1 MLMKK
6 LLVFVVGP
14 TAVGKTTT
22 AIDLA
27 THFNTEIISCD
38 SRQFYKE
45 MNIGTAKPSLNEIK
59 KIKHHLVGNISVN
72 KDYNISEFTNDADII
87 LKTILP
93 KKNIVILVGG
103 SGLYIESLIFG
114 IDQIPEISMDLRN
127 KLNNDLKNNG
137 IKFLQDLLKNIDPE
151 ISDKIDM
158 KNPRRVIRAL
168 EICLTSK
175 KKYSQIIDKT
185 KKTPKYDFLCIGLD
199 CNRKELYEVINKR
212 VDAMVANG
220 LVSEV
225 KSLYRFRKNN
235 ALNTIGYKEIFE
247 YIDGKDSLENCVE
260 KIKVNSRRYA
270 KRQLT
275 WFRSKN
281 YVKWFDKPNLEELIN
296 YIEINQQST

>member
-1 MLMKK
+1 MKK
-6 LLVFVVGP
+6 LLVFIVGP
-14 TAVGKTTT
+14 TAIGKTSI

-45 MNIGTAKPSLNEIK
+45 MNIGTAKPSPNEIN
-59 KIKHHLVGNISVN
+59 KIKHHLIGNISVN
-72 KDYNISEFTNDADII
+72 KDYNISEFTNDADLI
-87 LKTILP
+87 LRSILN
-93 KKNIVILVGG
+93 KKNIAILVGG

-114 IDQIPEISMDLRN
+114 IDQIPEVSLDLRN

-137 IKFLQDLLKNIDPE
+137 IKFLQDWLKKIDPE
-151 ISDKIDM
+151 LLDKIDI
-158 KNPRRVIRAL
+158 KNPRRVMRAL

-185 KKTPKYDFLCIGLD
+185 KKIPKYDFLCIGLD
-199 CNRKELYEVINKR
+199 RNRKKLYEAIDKR
-212 VDAMVANG
+212 VDNMVANG
-220 LVSEV
+220 LVNEV
-225 KSLYRFRKNN
+225 KSLYKFRKNN

-247 YIDGKDSLENCVE
+247 YIEGNDSLENCIE

-296 YIEINQQST
+296 YIKINQQPT

>member
-1 MLMKK
+1 MKK
-6 LLVFVVGP
+6 LLVFIVGP
-14 TAVGKTTT
+14 TAIGKTST

-45 MNIGTAKPSLNEIK
+45 MNIGTAKPSQNEMK
-59 KIKHHLVGNISVN
+59 KIKHHLVSNISIN
-72 KDYNISEFTNDADII
+72 KNYNISQFAYDADII
-87 LKTILP
+87 LKSILD
-93 KKNIVILVGG
+93 KKNIAILVGG

-114 IDQIPEISMDLRN
+114 IDQIPEASMDLRN
-127 KLNNDLKNNG
+127 KLNNDLKKYG
-137 IKFLQDLLKNIDPE
+137 IKFLQDWLKKIDPE
-151 ISDKIDM
+151 ILDKIDI

-168 EICLTSK
+168 EICLLSK

-199 CNRKELYEVINKR
+199 CKREELYEIINKR
-212 VDAMVANG
+212 VDSMVTNG
-220 LVSEV
+220 LVTEV
-225 KSLYRFRKNN
+225 KSLYKFRKNN

-247 YIDGKDSLENCVE
+247 YIEGNNSLENCIE

-281 YVKWFDKPNLEELIN
+281 YVKWFEKPNLEELIN
-296 YIEINQQST
+296 YIKINQQST

>member
-1 MLMKK
+1 MKK

-14 TAVGKTTT
+14 TAIGKTST

-45 MNIGTAKPSLNEIK
+45 MNIGTAKPSPNEIK

-72 KDYNISEFTNDADII
+72 KNYNISEFTNDADNI
-87 LKTILP
+87 LKSLLD
-93 KKNIVILVGG
+93 KKNIAILVGG

-114 IDQIPEISMDLRN
+114 IDQIPEVSMDLRN

-137 IKFLQDLLKNIDPE
+137 IKFLQDLLKNMDPE

-185 KKTPKYDFLCIGLD
+185 QKIPKYDFLCIGLD

-212 VDAMVANG
+212 VDSMVANG

-235 ALNTIGYKEIFE
+235 ALNTIGYKEIFD
-247 YIDGKDSLENCVE
+247 YLDGKDSLENCVE

>member
-1 MLMKK
+1 MKK

-14 TAVGKTTT
+14 TAIGKTSI

-45 MNIGTAKPSLNEIK
+45 MNIGTAKPSPNEIK

-72 KDYNISEFTNDADII
+72 KDYNISEFTNDADDI
-87 LKTILP
+87 LGSILN
-93 KKNIVILVGG
+93 KKNIAILVGG

-114 IDQIPEISMDLRN
+114 IDQIPEVSLDLRN
-127 KLNNDLKNNG
+127 KLNDDLKNNG
-137 IKFLQDLLKNIDPE
+137 IKFLQDWLKKIDPE
-151 ISDKIDM
+151 ILDKIDI

-175 KKYSQIIDKT
+175 NKYSQIIDKT
-185 KKTPKYDFLCIGLD
+185 KKIPKYDFLCIGLNR
-199 CNRKELYEVINKR
+199 NRKKLYEAINKR
-212 VDAMVANG
+212 VDNMVANG
-220 LVSEV
+220 LVNEV
-225 KSLYRFRKNN
+225 KSLYKFRKNN
-235 ALNTIGYKEIFE
+235 ALNTIGYKEVFE
-247 YIDGKDSLENCVE
+247 YIEGNDSLENCIE

>member
-1 MLMKK
+1 MKK

-14 TAVGKTTT
+14 TAIGKTST

-45 MNIGTAKPSLNEIK
+45 MNIGTAKPSPSEIK

-72 KDYNISEFTNDADII
+72 KNYNISEFTNDANNI
-87 LKTILP
+87 LKSLLD
-93 KKNIVILVGG
+93 KKNIAILVGG

-114 IDQIPEISMDLRN
+114 IDQIPEVSMDLRN

-137 IKFLQDLLKNIDPE
+137 IKFLQDLLKNMDPE
-151 ISDKIDM
+151 ISNKIDM

-185 KKTPKYDFLCIGLD
+185 QKIPKYDFLCIGLD

-212 VDAMVANG
+212 VDRMVANG

-247 YIDGKDSLENCVE
+247 YIDGKDSLENCIE

>member
-1 MLMKK
+1 MKK

-14 TAVGKTTT
+14 TAIGKTSI

-45 MNIGTAKPSLNEIK
+45 MNIGTAKPSPNEIK

-72 KDYNISEFTNDADII
+72 KDYNISEFTNDADDI
-87 LKTILP
+87 LGSILN
-93 KKNIVILVGG
+93 KKNIAILVGG

-114 IDQIPEISMDLRN
+114 IDQIPEVSLDLRN
-127 KLNNDLKNNG
+127 KLNDDLKNNG
-137 IKFLQDLLKNIDPE
+137 IKFLQDWLKKIDPE
-151 ISDKIDM
+151 IFDKIDI

-185 KKTPKYDFLCIGLD
+185 KKIPKYDFLCIGLNR
-199 CNRKELYEVINKR
+199 NRKKLYEAINKR
-212 VDAMVANG
+212 VDNMVANG
-220 LVSEV
+220 LVNEV
-225 KSLYRFRKNN
+225 KSLYKFRKNN
-235 ALNTIGYKEIFE
+235 ALNTIGYKEVFE
-247 YIDGKDSLENCVE
+247 YIEGNDSLENCIE

-281 YVKWFDKPNLEELIN
+281 YVKWFDKPNLDELIN
-296 YIEINQQST
+296 YIKINQQST

>member
-1 MLMKK
+1 MKK

-14 TAVGKTTT
+14 TAIGKTST

-45 MNIGTAKPSLNEIK
+45 MNIGTAKPSPNEIK

-72 KDYNISEFTNDADII
+72 KNYNISEFTNDANNI
-87 LKTILP
+87 LKSILD
-93 KKNIVILVGG
+93 KKNIAILVGG

-114 IDQIPEISMDLRN
+114 IDQIPEVSMDLRN

-185 KKTPKYDFLCIGLD
+185 QKIPKYDFLCIGLD

-212 VDAMVANG
+212 VDSMMANG

-247 YIDGKDSLENCVE
+247 YLDGKDSLENCVE

>member
-1 MLMKK
+1 MKK
-6 LLVFVVGP
+6 LLVFIVGP
-14 TAVGKTTT
+14 TAIGKTST

-45 MNIGTAKPSLNEIK
+45 MNIGTAKPSRNEIK
-59 KIKHHLVGNISVN
+59 RIKHHLVSNISIN
-72 KDYNISEFTNDADII
+72 KNYNISQFTYDADII
-87 LKTILP
+87 LKSILD
-93 KKNIVILVGG
+93 KKNIAILVGG

-114 IDQIPEISMDLRN
+114 IDQIPEASMDLRN
-127 KLNNDLKNNG
+127 KLNNDLKNYG
-137 IKFLQDLLKNIDPE
+137 IKFLQDWLKKVDPE
-151 ISDKIDM
+151 ILDKIDI

-168 EICLTSK
+168 EICLVGK

-185 KKTPKYDFLCIGLD
+185 KKIPKYDFLCIGLD
-199 CNRKELYEVINKR
+199 CNREELYEVINKR
-212 VDAMVANG
+212 VDSMVTNG

-225 KSLYRFRKNN
+225 KSLYKFRKNN

-247 YIDGKDSLENCVE
+247 YIEGNDSLENCIE

-296 YIEINQQST
+296 YIKINQQST

>member
-14 TAVGKTTT
+14 TAIGKTST

-45 MNIGTAKPSLNEIK
+45 MNIGTAKPSPNEIK

-72 KDYNISEFTNDADII
+72 KNYNISEFTNDANNI
-87 LKTILP
+87 LKSILD
-93 KKNIVILVGG
+93 KKNIAILVGG

-114 IDQIPEISMDLRN
+114 IDQIPEVSMDLRN

-137 IKFLQDLLKNIDPE
+137 IKFLQDLLKNMDPE

-185 KKTPKYDFLCIGLD
+185 QKIPKYDFLCIGLD

-212 VDAMVANG
+212 VDSMVANG

-247 YIDGKDSLENCVE
+247 YLDGKDSLGNCVE

>member
-1 MLMKK
+1 MKK

-14 TAVGKTTT
+14 TAIGKTST

-45 MNIGTAKPSLNEIK
+45 MNIGTAKPSPNEIK

-72 KDYNISEFTNDADII
+72 KNYNISEFTNDANNI
-87 LKTILP
+87 LKSILD
-93 KKNIVILVGG
+93 KKNIAILVGG

-114 IDQIPEISMDLRN
+114 IDQIPEVSMDLRN

-137 IKFLQDLLKNIDPE
+137 IKFLQDLLKNMDPE

-185 KKTPKYDFLCIGLD
+185 QKIPKYDFLCIGLD

-212 VDAMVANG
+212 VDSMMANG

-247 YIDGKDSLENCVE
+247 YLDGKDSLENCVE

-281 YVKWFDKPNLEELIN
+281 YVKWFDKPNVEELIN

>member
-1 MLMKK
+1 MKK

-14 TAVGKTTT
+14 TAIGKTSI

-45 MNIGTAKPSLNEIK
+45 MNIGTAKPSPNEIK

-72 KDYNISEFTNDADII
+72 KDYNISEFTNDADDI
-87 LKTILP
+87 LRSILN
-93 KKNIVILVGG
+93 KKNIAILVGG

-114 IDQIPEISMDLRN
+114 IDQIPEVSLDLRN
-127 KLNNDLKNNG
+127 KLNDDLKNNG
-137 IKFLQDLLKNIDPE
+137 IKFLQDWLKKIDPE
-151 ISDKIDM
+151 ILDKIDI

-185 KKTPKYDFLCIGLD
+185 KKIPKYDFLCIGLD
-199 CNRKELYEVINKR
+199 RNRKKLYEAINKR
-212 VDAMVANG
+212 VDNMVANG
-220 LVSEV
+220 LVNEV
-225 KSLYRFRKNN
+225 KSLYKFRKNN
-235 ALNTIGYKEIFE
+235 ALNTIGYKEVFE
-247 YIDGKDSLENCVE
+247 YIEGNDSLENCIE

-281 YVKWFDKPNLEELIN
+281 YVKWFDKPNLDELIN
-296 YIEINQQST
+296 YIKINQQST

>member
-1 MLMKK
+1 MKK

-14 TAVGKTTT
+14 TAIGKTST

-27 THFNTEIISCD
+27 TYFNTDIISCD

-45 MNIGTAKPSLNEIK
+45 MNIGTAKPSPNEIK
-59 KIKHHLVGNISVN
+59 KIRHHLVGNISVN
-72 KDYNISEFTNDADII
+72 QNYNISEFINDADII
-87 LKTILP
+87 LKSIFR
-93 KKNIVILVGG
+93 KKNIAILVGG
-103 SGLYIESLIFG
+103 SGLYVESVIFG
-114 IDQIPEISMDLRN
+114 IDQIPEVSLDLRN

-137 IKFLQDLLKNIDPE
+137 IKFLQDWLKKIDPE
-151 ISDKIDM
+151 VLEKIDK

-168 EICLTSK
+168 EICLTSN
-175 KKYSQIIDKT
+175 KKYSQLMDKT
-185 KKTPKYDFLCIGLD
+185 KKMPKYDFLCIGLD
-199 CNRKELYEVINKR
+199 CDRKELYEIINNR
-212 VDAMVANG
+212 VDLMISNG

-225 KSLYRFRKNN
+225 KSLYKFRKNN

-247 YIDGKDSLENCVE
+247 YIDGNDSLENCIK

-281 YVKWFDKPNLEELIN
+281 YVKWFEKPDLDEIVK
-296 YIEINQQST
+296 YIEVNQQST

>member
-1 MLMKK
+1 MKK
-6 LLVFVVGP
+6 LLVFIVGP
-14 TAVGKTTT
+14 TAIGKTST

-45 MNIGTAKPSLNEIK
+45 MNIGTAKPSQNEMK
-59 KIKHHLVGNISVN
+59 KIKHHLVSNISIN
-72 KDYNISEFTNDADII
+72 KNYNISQFTYDADII
-87 LKTILP
+87 LKSILH
-93 KKNIVILVGG
+93 KKNIAILVGG

-114 IDQIPEISMDLRN
+114 IDQIPEASMDLRN
-127 KLNNDLKNNG
+127 KLNNDLKNYG
-137 IKFLQDLLKNIDPE
+137 IKFLQDRLKKIDPE
-151 ISDKIDM
+151 IFDKIDI

-168 EICLTSK
+168 EICLLSK

-199 CNRKELYEVINKR
+199 CNREELYEVINKR
-212 VDAMVANG
+212 VDSMVTNG
-220 LVSEV
+220 LVTEV
-225 KSLYRFRKNN
+225 KSLYKFRKNN

-247 YIDGKDSLENCVE
+247 YIEGNNSLENSIE
-260 KIKVNSRRYA
+260 KIKINSRRYA

-281 YVKWFDKPNLEELIN
+281 YVKWFEKPNLEELIN
-296 YIEINQQST
+296 YIKINQQST

>member
-1 MLMKK
+1 MKK

-14 TAVGKTTT
+14 TAIGKTSI

-45 MNIGTAKPSLNEIK
+45 MNIGTAKPSPNEIK

-72 KDYNISEFTNDADII
+72 KDYNISEFTNDADDI
-87 LKTILP
+87 LRSILN
-93 KKNIVILVGG
+93 KKNIAILVGG

-114 IDQIPEISMDLRN
+114 IDQIPEVSLDLRN
-127 KLNNDLKNNG
+127 KLNDDLKNNG
-137 IKFLQDLLKNIDPE
+137 IKFLQDWLKKIDPE
-151 ISDKIDM
+151 IFDKIDL

-185 KKTPKYDFLCIGLD
+185 KKIPKYDFLCIGLNR
-199 CNRKELYEVINKR
+199 NRKKLYEAINKR
-212 VDAMVANG
+212 VDNMVANG
-220 LVSEV
+220 LVNEV
-225 KSLYRFRKNN
+225 KSLYKFRKNN

-247 YIDGKDSLENCVE
+247 YIEGNDSLENCIE

>member
-1 MLMKK
+1 MKK

-14 TAVGKTTT
+14 TAIGKTST

-45 MNIGTAKPSLNEIK
+45 MNIGTAKPSPNEIK

-72 KDYNISEFTNDADII
+72 KNYNISEFTNDADNI
-87 LKTILP
+87 LKSLLD
-93 KKNIVILVGG
+93 KKNIAILVGG

-114 IDQIPEISMDLRN
+114 IDQIPEVSTDLRN

-137 IKFLQDLLKNIDPE
+137 IKFLQDLLKNMDPE

-185 KKTPKYDFLCIGLD
+185 QKIPKYDFLCIGLD

-212 VDAMVANG
+212 VDSMVANG

>member
-1 MLMKK
+1 MRMKK

-45 MNIGTAKPSLNEIK
+45 MNIGTAKPSPNEIK

-87 LKTILP
+87 LKSILD

-114 IDQIPEISMDLRN
+114 IDQIPEVSVDLRN

-137 IKFLQDLLKNIDPE
+137 IKFLAGF
-151 ISDKIDM
+151 
-158 KNPRRVIRAL
+158 V
-168 EICLTSK
+168 
-175 KKYSQIIDKT
+175 KKYR
-185 KKTPKYDFLCIGLD
+185 PR
-199 CNRKELYEVINKR
+199 N
-212 VDAMVANG
+212 
-220 LVSEV
+220 
-225 KSLYRFRKNN
+225 
-235 ALNTIGYKEIFE
+235 
-247 YIDGKDSLENCVE
+247 
-260 KIKVNSRRYA
+260 IK
-270 KRQLT
+270 
-275 WFRSKN
+275 
-281 YVKWFDKPNLEELIN
+281 
-296 YIEINQQST
+296 

>member
-1 MLMKK
+1 MKK

-14 TAVGKTTT
+14 TAIGKTSI

-45 MNIGTAKPSLNEIK
+45 MNIGTAKPSPNEIN
-59 KIKHHLVGNISVN
+59 KIKHHLIGNISVN
-72 KDYNISEFTNDADII
+72 KDYNISEFTNDADLI
-87 LKTILP
+87 LRSILN
-93 KKNIVILVGG
+93 KKNIAILVGG

-114 IDQIPEISMDLRN
+114 IDQVPEVSLDLRN

-137 IKFLQDLLKNIDPE
+137 IKFLQDWLKKIDPE
-151 ISDKIDM
+151 LLDKIDI
-158 KNPRRVIRAL
+158 KNPRRVMRAL

-185 KKTPKYDFLCIGLD
+185 KKIPKYDFLCIGLD
-199 CNRKELYEVINKR
+199 RNRKKLYEAIDKR
-212 VDAMVANG
+212 VDNMVANG
-220 LVSEV
+220 LVNEV
-225 KSLYRFRKNN
+225 KSLYKFRKNN

-247 YIDGKDSLENCVE
+247 YIEGNDSLENCIE

-296 YIEINQQST
+296 YIKINQQPT

>member
-1 MLMKK
+1 MKK
-6 LLVFVVGP
+6 LLVFIVGP
-14 TAVGKTTT
+14 TAIGKTST

-45 MNIGTAKPSLNEIK
+45 MNIGTAKPSRNEIK
-59 KIKHHLVGNISVN
+59 RIKHHLVSNISIN
-72 KDYNISEFTNDADII
+72 KNYNISQFTYDADII
-87 LKTILP
+87 LKSILD
-93 KKNIVILVGG
+93 KKNIAILVGG

-114 IDQIPEISMDLRN
+114 IDQIPEASMDLRN
-127 KLNNDLKNNG
+127 KLNNDLKNYG
-137 IKFLQDLLKNIDPE
+137 IKFLQDWLKKVDPE
-151 ISDKIDM
+151 ILDKIDI

-168 EICLTSK
+168 EICLVGK

-185 KKTPKYDFLCIGLD
+185 KKIPKYDFLCIGLD
-199 CNRKELYEVINKR
+199 CNREELYEVINKR
-212 VDAMVANG
+212 VDSMVTNG

-225 KSLYRFRKNN
+225 KSLYKFRKNN

-247 YIDGKDSLENCVE
+247 YIEGNDSLENCIE

-281 YVKWFDKPNLEELIN
+281 YVKWFDKTNLEELIN
-296 YIEINQQST
+296 YIKINQQST

>member
-1 MLMKK
+1 MKK
-6 LLVFVVGP
+6 LLVFIVGP
-14 TAVGKTTT
+14 TAIGKTSI
-22 AIDLA
+22 AINLA

-45 MNIGTAKPSLNEIK
+45 MNIGTAKPSPNEIK
-59 KIKHHLVGNISVN
+59 KIKHHLIGNISVN
-72 KDYNISEFTNDADII
+72 KDYNISEFTNDADVI
-87 LKTILP
+87 LRSILN
-93 KKNIVILVGG
+93 KKNIAILVGG

-114 IDQIPEISMDLRN
+114 IDQIPEVSLDLRN
-127 KLNNDLKNNG
+127 KLNDDLKNNG
-137 IKFLQDLLKNIDPE
+137 IKFLQDQLKKIDPE
-151 ISDKIDM
+151 ILDKIDT

-185 KKTPKYDFLCIGLD
+185 KKIPKYNFLCIGLD
-199 CNRKELYEVINKR
+199 RNRKKLYEAIDKR
-212 VDAMVANG
+212 VDNMVANG
-220 LVSEV
+220 LVNEV
-225 KSLYRFRKNN
+225 KSLYEFRKNN

-247 YIDGKDSLENCVE
+247 YIEGNDSLENCIE

-296 YIEINQQST
+296 YIKINQQPT

>member
-1 MLMKK
+1 MKK

-14 TAVGKTTT
+14 TAIGKTST
-22 AIDLA
+22 AINLA

-45 MNIGTAKPSLNEIK
+45 MNIGTAKPSPNEIK
-59 KIKHHLVGNISVN
+59 KVKHHLVGNISVN
-72 KDYNISEFTNDADII
+72 KNYNISEFINDADII
-87 LKTILP
+87 LKSILD
-93 KKNIVILVGG
+93 KKNIAILVGG

-114 IDQIPEISMDLRN
+114 IDQIPEVSMDLRN

-137 IKFLQDLLKNIDPE
+137 IKFLQDLLKKIDPE

-185 KKTPKYDFLCIGLD
+185 KKTPKYDFLCVGLD
-199 CNRKELYEVINKR
+199 CSRKELYEIINKR
-212 VDAMVANG
+212 VDYMLSQG

-225 KSLYRFRKNN
+225 ESLYEFRESN

-247 YIDGKDSLENCVE
+247 YLDGNDSLENCIE

-275 WFRSKN
+275 WFRSKS
-281 YVKWFDKPNLEELIN
+281 YVKWFKKTNVEEIIDYIN
-296 YIEINQQST
+296 INQQST

>member
-1 MLMKK
+1 MKK

-14 TAVGKTTT
+14 TAIGKTST
-22 AIDLA
+22 AINLA
-27 THFNTEIISCD
+27 THFDTEIISCD

-45 MNIGTAKPSLNEIK
+45 MNIGTAKPSPNEIK

-72 KDYNISEFTNDADII
+72 KNYNISEFINDADII
-87 LKTILP
+87 LKSILD

-114 IDQIPEISMDLRN
+114 IDQIPEVSMDLRN

-137 IKFLQDLLKNIDPE
+137 IKFLQDLLKKIDPE

-185 KKTPKYDFLCIGLD
+185 KKTPKYDFICIGLD
-199 CNRKELYEVINKR
+199 CNRKELYEVINER
-212 VDAMVANG
+212 VDDMVSQG

-225 KSLYRFRKNN
+225 KSLLKFRESN

-247 YIDGKDSLENCVE
+247 YLDGNDSLENCIE

-275 WFRSKN
+275 WFRSKS
-281 YVKWFDKPNLEELIN
+281 YIKWFKKTNVEEIIDYIN
-296 YIEINQQST
+296 INQQST

>member
-1 MLMKK
+1 MKK

-14 TAVGKTTT
+14 TAIGKTSI

-45 MNIGTAKPSLNEIK
+45 MNIGTAKPSPNEIK

-72 KDYNISEFTNDADII
+72 KDYNISEFTNDADDI
-87 LKTILP
+87 LRSILN
-93 KKNIVILVGG
+93 KNNIAILVGG

-114 IDQIPEISMDLRN
+114 IDQIPEVSLDLRN
-127 KLNNDLKNNG
+127 KLNDDLKNNG
-137 IKFLQDLLKNIDPE
+137 IKFLQDWLKKIDPE
-151 ISDKIDM
+151 ILDKIDI

-185 KKTPKYDFLCIGLD
+185 KKIPKYDFLCIGLNR
-199 CNRKELYEVINKR
+199 NRKKLYEAINKR
-212 VDAMVANG
+212 VDNMVANG
-220 LVSEV
+220 LVNEV
-225 KSLYRFRKNN
+225 KSLYKFRKNN
-235 ALNTIGYKEIFE
+235 ALNTIGYKEVFE
-247 YIDGKDSLENCVE
+247 YIEGNDSLENCIE

-281 YVKWFDKPNLEELIN
+281 YVKWFDKPNLDELIN
-296 YIEINQQST
+296 YIKINQQST

>member
-1 MLMKK
+1 MKK
-6 LLVFVVGP
+6 LLVFIVGP
-14 TAVGKTTT
+14 TAIGKTST

-45 MNIGTAKPSLNEIK
+45 MNIGTAKPSRNEIK
-59 KIKHHLVGNISVN
+59 RIKHHLVSNISIN
-72 KDYNISEFTNDADII
+72 KNYNISQFTYDADII
-87 LKTILP
+87 LKSILD
-93 KKNIVILVGG
+93 KKNIAILVGG

-114 IDQIPEISMDLRN
+114 IDQIPEASMDLRN
-127 KLNNDLKNNG
+127 KLNNDLKNYG
-137 IKFLQDLLKNIDPE
+137 IKFLHNWLKKVDPE
-151 ISDKIDM
+151 ILDKIDI

-168 EICLTSK
+168 EICLVGK

-185 KKTPKYDFLCIGLD
+185 KKIPKYDFLCIGLD
-199 CNRKELYEVINKR
+199 CNREELYEVINKR
-212 VDAMVANG
+212 VDSMVTNG

-225 KSLYRFRKNN
+225 KSLYKFRKNN

-247 YIDGKDSLENCVE
+247 YIEGNDSLENCIE

-296 YIEINQQST
+296 YIKINQQST

>member
-1 MLMKK
+1 MKK

-14 TAVGKTTT
+14 TAIGKTSI

-45 MNIGTAKPSLNEIK
+45 MNIGTAKPSPNEIK

-72 KDYNISEFTNDADII
+72 KDYNISEFTNDADNI
-87 LKTILP
+87 LRSILN
-93 KKNIVILVGG
+93 KKNIAILVGG

-114 IDQIPEISMDLRN
+114 IDQIPEVSLDLRN
-127 KLNNDLKNNG
+127 KLNDDLKNNG
-137 IKFLQDLLKNIDPE
+137 IKFLQDWLKKIDPE
-151 ISDKIDM
+151 IFDKIDI

-185 KKTPKYDFLCIGLD
+185 KKIPKYDFLCIGLNR
-199 CNRKELYEVINKR
+199 NRKKLYEAINKR
-212 VDAMVANG
+212 VDNMVANG
-220 LVSEV
+220 LVNEV
-225 KSLYRFRKNN
+225 KSLYKFRKNN
-235 ALNTIGYKEIFE
+235 ALNTIGYKEVFE
-247 YIDGKDSLENCVE
+247 YIEGNDSLENCIE

-281 YVKWFDKPNLEELIN
+281 YVKWFDKPNLDELIN
-296 YIEINQQST
+296 YIKINQQST

>member
-1 MLMKK
+1 MKK

-14 TAVGKTTT
+14 TAIGKTSI

-45 MNIGTAKPSLNEIK
+45 MNIGTAKPSPNEIK

-72 KDYNISEFTNDADII
+72 KDYNISEFTNDADDI
-87 LKTILP
+87 LGSILN
-93 KKNIVILVGG
+93 KKNIAILVGG

-114 IDQIPEISMDLRN
+114 IDQIPEVSLDLRN
-127 KLNNDLKNNG
+127 KLNDDLKNNG
-137 IKFLQDLLKNIDPE
+137 IKFLQDWLKKIDPE
-151 ISDKIDM
+151 ILDKIDI

-185 KKTPKYDFLCIGLD
+185 KKIPKYDFLCIGLNR
-199 CNRKELYEVINKR
+199 NRKKLYEAINKR
-212 VDAMVANG
+212 VDNMVANG
-220 LVSEV
+220 LVNEV
-225 KSLYRFRKNN
+225 KSLYKFRKNN
-235 ALNTIGYKEIFE
+235 ALNTIGYKEVFE
-247 YIDGKDSLENCVE
+247 YIEGNDSLENCIE
-260 KIKVNSRRYA
+260 IIKVNSRRYA

-281 YVKWFDKPNLEELIN
+281 YVKWFDKPNLDELIN
-296 YIEINQQST
+296 YIKINQQST

>member
-1 MLMKK
+1 MKK
-6 LLVFVVGP
+6 LLVFIVGP
-14 TAVGKTTT
+14 TAIGKTST

-45 MNIGTAKPSLNEIK
+45 MNIGTAKPSPNEIK

-72 KDYNISEFTNDADII
+72 KNYNISEFINDADII
-87 LKTILP
+87 LKSILD
-93 KKNIVILVGG
+93 KKNIAILVGG

-114 IDQIPEISMDLRN
+114 IDQIPEVSMDLRN

-137 IKFLQDLLKNIDPE
+137 IKFLQDLLKKIDPE

-212 VDAMVANG
+212 VDDMVSQG

-225 KSLYRFRKNN
+225 KSLLNFRESN

-247 YIDGKDSLENCVE
+247 YLDGNDSLENCIE

-275 WFRSKN
+275 WFRSKS
-281 YVKWFDKPNLEELIN
+281 YIKWFKKTNVEEIIDYIN
-296 YIEINQQST
+296 INQQST

>member
-1 MLMKK
+1 MKK

-14 TAVGKTTT
+14 TAIGKTST

-45 MNIGTAKPSLNEIK
+45 MNIGTAKPSPNEIK
-59 KIKHHLVGNISVN
+59 KIKHHLVGNISVKN
-72 KDYNISEFTNDADII
+72 NYNISEFINDSDVI
-87 LKTILP
+87 LKSILDE
-93 KKNIVILVGG
+93 KDIAILVGG

-114 IDQIPEISMDLRN
+114 IDQIPEVSIDLRN

-137 IKFLQDLLKNIDPE
+137 IKFMQDWLRKLDPE
-151 ISDKIDM
+151 ILDKIDA

-168 EICLTSK
+168 EICITSK

-185 KKTPKYDFLCIGLD
+185 KKKPKYDFLCIGLD
-199 CNRKELYEVINKR
+199 CNRKELYEIINKR
-212 VDAMVANG
+212 VDNMILNG
-220 LVSEV
+220 LVDEV
-225 KSLYRFRKNN
+225 KSLYKFRESN

-247 YIDGKDSLENCVE
+247 YLEGKDSLEKCVE

-275 WFRSKN
+275 WFRSKS
-281 YVKWFDKPNLEELIN
+281 YVKWFKKPKVEEIVN
-296 YIEINQQST
+296 YIKINQQLT

>member
-1 MLMKK
+1 MKK
-6 LLVFVVGP
+6 LLVFIVGP
-14 TAVGKTTT
+14 TAIGKTST

-45 MNIGTAKPSLNEIK
+45 MNIGTAKPSRNEIK
-59 KIKHHLVGNISVN
+59 RIKHHLVSNISIN
-72 KDYNISEFTNDADII
+72 KNYNISQFTYDADII
-87 LKTILP
+87 LKSILD
-93 KKNIVILVGG
+93 KKNIAILVGG

-114 IDQIPEISMDLRN
+114 IDQIPEASMDLRN
-127 KLNNDLKNNG
+127 KLNNDLKNYG
-137 IKFLQDLLKNIDPE
+137 IKFLQDWLKKVDPE
-151 ISDKIDM
+151 ILDKIDR

-168 EICLTSK
+168 EICLVGK

-185 KKTPKYDFLCIGLD
+185 KKIPKYDFLCIGLD
-199 CNRKELYEVINKR
+199 CNREELYEVINKR
-212 VDAMVANG
+212 VDSMVTNG

-225 KSLYRFRKNN
+225 ESLYKFRKNN

-247 YIDGKDSLENCVE
+247 YIEGNDSLENCIE

-296 YIEINQQST
+296 YIKINQQST

>member
-1 MLMKK
+1 MKK

-14 TAVGKTTT
+14 TAIGKTSI

-45 MNIGTAKPSLNEIK
+45 MNIGTAKPSPNEIK

-72 KDYNISEFTNDADII
+72 KDYNISEFTNDADNI
-87 LKTILP
+87 LRSILN
-93 KKNIVILVGG
+93 KKNIAILVGG

-114 IDQIPEISMDLRN
+114 IDQIPEVSLDLRN
-127 KLNNDLKNNG
+127 KLNDDLKNNG
-137 IKFLQDLLKNIDPE
+137 IKFLQDWLKKIDPE
-151 ISDKIDM
+151 ILDKIDI

-185 KKTPKYDFLCIGLD
+185 KKIPKYDFLCIGLD
-199 CNRKELYEVINKR
+199 RNRKKLYEAINKR
-212 VDAMVANG
+212 VDNMVANG
-220 LVSEV
+220 LVNEV
-225 KSLYRFRKNN
+225 KSLYKFRKNN

-247 YIDGKDSLENCVE
+247 YIEGNDSLENCIE

-281 YVKWFDKPNLEELIN
+281 YVKWFDKPNLDELIN
-296 YIEINQQST
+296 YIKINQQST

>member
-1 MLMKK
+1 MKK

-14 TAVGKTTT
+14 TAIGKTSI

-45 MNIGTAKPSLNEIK
+45 MNIGTAKPSPNEIK

-72 KDYNISEFTNDADII
+72 KDYNISEFTNDADDI
-87 LKTILP
+87 LRSILN
-93 KKNIVILVGG
+93 KNNIAILVGG

-114 IDQIPEISMDLRN
+114 IDQIPEVSLDLRN
-127 KLNNDLKNNG
+127 KLNDDLKNNG
-137 IKFLQDLLKNIDPE
+137 IKFLQDWLKKIDPE
-151 ISDKIDM
+151 ILDKIDI

-185 KKTPKYDFLCIGLD
+185 KKIPKYNFLCIGLD
-199 CNRKELYEVINKR
+199 RNRKKLYEAINKR
-212 VDAMVANG
+212 VDYMVANG
-220 LVSEV
+220 LVNEV
-225 KSLYRFRKNN
+225 KSLYKFRKNN

-247 YIDGKDSLENCVE
+247 YIEGNDSLENCIE

-281 YVKWFDKPNLEELIN
+281 YVKWFDKPNLDELIN
-296 YIEINQQST
+296 YIKINQQST

>member
-1 MLMKK
+1 MKK

-14 TAVGKTTT
+14 TAIGKTST
-22 AIDLA
+22 AIGLA

-45 MNIGTAKPSLNEIK
+45 MNIGTAKPSPNEIK
-59 KIKHHLVGNISVN
+59 KIKHHLIGNISVN
-72 KDYNISEFTNDADII
+72 KDYNISEFTNDADVI
-87 LKTILP
+87 LRSILN
-93 KKNIVILVGG
+93 KKNIAILVGG

-114 IDQIPEISMDLRN
+114 IDQIPEVSLDLRN

-137 IKFLQDLLKNIDPE
+137 IKFLQNWLKKIDPE
-151 ISDKIDM
+151 ILDKIDI
-158 KNPRRVIRAL
+158 KNPRRVMRAL

-185 KKTPKYDFLCIGLD
+185 KKIPKYDFLCIGLD
-199 CNRKELYEVINKR
+199 SNRKKLYEAINKR
-212 VDAMVANG
+212 VDNMVANG

-225 KSLYRFRKNN
+225 KSLYKFRKNN

-247 YIDGKDSLENCVE
+247 YIEGNDSLENCIE

-281 YVKWFDKPNLEELIN
+281 YVKWFDKPNLDELIN
-296 YIEINQQST
+296 YIKINQQSA

>member
-1 MLMKK
+1 MKK

-14 TAVGKTTT
+14 TAIGKTST

-45 MNIGTAKPSLNEIK
+45 MNIGTAKPSPNEIK

-72 KDYNISEFTNDADII
+72 KNYNISEFINDSDII
-87 LKTILP
+87 LKSILDE
-93 KKNIVILVGG
+93 KDIAILVGG

-114 IDQIPEISMDLRN
+114 IDQIPEVSIDLRN

-137 IKFLQDLLKNIDPE
+137 IKFMQDWLRKLDPE
-151 ISDKIDM
+151 ILDKIDT

-168 EICLTSK
+168 EICITSK
-175 KKYSQIIDKT
+175 KKYSQIINKT
-185 KKTPKYDFLCIGLD
+185 KKKPKYDFLCIGLD
-199 CNRKELYEVINKR
+199 CNRKELYEIINKR
-212 VDAMVANG
+212 VDNMILNG
-220 LVSEV
+220 LVDEV
-225 KSLYRFRKNN
+225 KSLYKFRESN

-247 YIDGKDSLENCVE
+247 YLEGKDSLENCIE

-275 WFRSKN
+275 WFRSKS
-281 YVKWFDKPNLEELIN
+281 YVKWFKKPKVEEIVN
-296 YIEINQQST
+296 YIKINQQLT

>member
-1 MLMKK
+1 MKK

-14 TAVGKTTT
+14 TAIGKTST

-45 MNIGTAKPSLNEIK
+45 MNIGTAKPSPNEIK

-72 KDYNISEFTNDADII
+72 KNYNISEFTNDANNI
-87 LKTILP
+87 LKSILD
-93 KKNIVILVGG
+93 KKNIAILVGG

-114 IDQIPEISMDLRN
+114 IDQIPEVSMDLRN

-137 IKFLQDLLKNIDPE
+137 IKFLQDLLKNMDPE

-185 KKTPKYDFLCIGLD
+185 QKIPKYDFLCIGLD

-212 VDAMVANG
+212 VDSMMANG

-247 YIDGKDSLENCVE
+247 YLDGKDSLENCVE

-281 YVKWFDKPNLEELIN
+281 YVKWFDKPNIEELIN